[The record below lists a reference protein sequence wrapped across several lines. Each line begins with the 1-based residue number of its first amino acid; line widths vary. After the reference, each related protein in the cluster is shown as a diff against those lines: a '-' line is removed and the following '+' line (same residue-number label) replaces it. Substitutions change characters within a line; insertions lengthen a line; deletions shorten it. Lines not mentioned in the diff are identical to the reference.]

1 MKSGKGKVVTPK
13 TWNRVERQKDKI
25 LTQAEEIQRQQ
36 QRIAELMEKGW
47 N

>member
-1 MKSGKGKVVTPK
+1 MKSGKGKVITPK

-36 QRIAELMEKGW
+36 QRIDELMEKRW

>member
-1 MKSGKGKVVTPK
+1 MNNGKGKVVTPK
-13 TWNRVERQKDKI
+13 TWNKVERQKDKI

>member
-1 MKSGKGKVVTPK
+1 MKDPKKKVVTPK
-13 TWNRVERQKDKI
+13 TWNKIERQKDKI

-47 N
+47 D

>member
-1 MKSGKGKVVTPK
+1 MTKGKVIIPK
-13 TWNRVERQKDKI
+13 TWNKVNHQKNKI

>member
-1 MKSGKGKVVTPK
+1 MKGNKKVITPK
-13 TWNRVERQKDKI
+13 TWNKVERQKDKI
-25 LTQAEEIQRQQ
+25 QFQADTIKQQQ